1 MINAT
6 TSTNHEHGGFRPPN
20 LFQVFDKALVWFSI
34 GGEYYVNEP
43 VNYVY
48 MADTIL
54 KEPRNVSIR
63 LNRQIGQFVKLQLF
77 FANVWISVSEI
88 AFDSELAEGRY
99 LPEQEPFEI
108 PHETPAEEKSEP
120 EMSTDATLTQGEC
133 PHETRPAHLSHF
145 SREREMVLREFAKK
159 MYLSLAKLEHNL
171 SKN

>member
-88 AFDSELAEGRY
+88 TFDSELAEGRY
-99 LPEQEPFEI
+99 LPEQEPFKI
-108 PHETPAEEKSEP
+108 PHETPAEEKSET

-133 PHETRPAHLSHF
+133 PQSTLWTFRKF
-145 SREREMVLREFAKK
+145 SPTAKIFRQIDLQ
-159 MYLSLAKLEHNL
+159 YNSLMKKLI
-171 SKN
+171 